1 MEVDCLRLAG
11 GKANV
16 LPLLFVHRYL
26 GDVVLAMPYVE
37 ASKFSEV
44 IKTMDL
50 VEMKHYIKN
59 LLIALAHIHSL
70 GIIHRHLNIKT
81 FSATCLKNNN
91 FKFNK
96 LRNTFFYG
104 LVLLI

>member
-70 GIIHRHLNIKT
+70 GIIHRH
-81 FSATCLKNNN
+81 
-91 FKFNK
+91 FKHK
-96 LRNTFFYG
+96 D
-104 LVLLI
+104 V